1 MELLYED
8 RQLVVC
14 RKPVGVISQ
23 ADGQADL
30 VSLLR
35 EQLGGEIYPI
45 HRLDRNVGGVMVFA
59 RTKPAAA
66 RLSTAVQ
73 QRTLEKEY
81 LCVVHGCPDPAE
93 GELRDLLFKDSGKNK
108 TFVVKRPR
116 KGVKEAVLDYRVL
129 ATVRRDEK
137 PYSLVHV
144 HLQTGRTHQ
153 VRVQF
158 SSRGWPLVGDGKY
171 GGKDN
176 GVELGLWS
184 CRLTIPMPKGA
195 PLTVCDRPPETT
207 PWNWFDDNVYAQL

>member
-1 MELLYED
+1 
-8 RQLVVC
+8 
-14 RKPVGVISQ
+14 
-23 ADGQADL
+23 
-30 VSLLR
+30 
-35 EQLGGEIYPI
+35 
-45 HRLDRNVGGVMVFA
+45 MVFA

-129 ATVRRDEK
+129 ATVQRDEK